1 MLLNRHNVAVAE
13 LRPIKV
19 IQFGAGN
26 FLRAFAEYLIQS
38 ANEHFGFNGNV
49 AIVQYVSP
57 HGALQINQQDGLYTL
72 LLQGIK
78 DGVAVQEK
86 QIIDCV
92 TQAINPNLDY
102 QAFLALADLPEVR
115 YIISNTTEAG
125 IVFNP
130 ADKFSDSPAS
140 TFPAK
145 LVQLLYRRFTSVK
158 GDVSKG
164 FIILPCELIENNG
177 LCLKQICAQYADLW
191 ELGNDFTL
199 WLENANHF
207 CSTLVD
213 RIVPG
218 FPKNV
223 PELGYEDKLLTMA
236 EQYYSWII
244 ADAEKI
250 KDELIFNQEE
260 FNVKLVRDLT
270 VYRDLKVR
278 ILNGTHSALVPVAY
292 LLGID
297 TVREAVEDH
306 RVGKFI
312 RQLIFNEIIPTIKIE
327 AHECEEFAND
337 VLERFANPF
346 IEHRL
351 MSIALNS
358 LAKFKTRDLP
368 IILDYQAQFKRVPMH
383 LALSLAALLVFY
395 RGSFAGREQID
406 LADDAQFISYFKTKW
421 EQFALDQDV
430 EKLTNQLLNNEQ
442 VWGIN
447 LSKNIQLQ
455 EVVSNYVGK
464 ILDGGLVNLVEE
476 LDT

>member
-57 HGALQINQQDGLYTL
+57 QGALQINQQDGLYTL

-78 DGVAVQEK
+78 NSVVVQEK

-130 ADKFSDSPAS
+130 TDKFSDMPAS

-158 GDVSKG
+158 GNINKG

-177 LCLKQICAQYADLW
+177 LCLKQICEQYVDLW
-191 ELGNDFTL
+191 KLGNDFKL
-199 WLENANHF
+199 WLNNANHF

-218 FPKNV
+218 FPKSA

-250 KDELIFNQEE
+250 KDELVFNQEA
-260 FNVKLVRDLT
+260 FNVKLVNDLT

-297 TVREAVEDH
+297 TVREAVEDT

-312 RQLIFNEIIPTIKIE
+312 RQLIFNEIVPTIKIDSS
-327 AHECEEFAND
+327 ECEEFAYD

-346 IEHRL
+346 IEHHL

-368 IILDYQAQFKRVPMH
+368 IILDYQAQFKCIPAH
-383 LALSLAALLVFY
+383 LSLSLAALLVFY
-395 RGSFAGREQID
+395 RGSFAKREQID
-406 LADDAQFISYFKTKW
+406 LVDDVQFIAYFKSSW
-421 EQFALDQDV
+421 DGFAIDGNID
-430 EKLTNQLLNNEQ
+430 KLTNQLLKNKS
-442 VWGIN
+442 VWGVD
-447 LSKNIQLQ
+447 LSKNIQLT
-455 EVVSNYVGK
+455 EAISNYVGK
-464 ILDGGLVNLVEE
+464 ILSGSLAKLVEE

>member
-1 MLLNRHNVAVAE
+1 MLLNRYNVSVAE
-13 LRPIKV
+13 LRPTKV

-57 HGALQINQQDGLYTL
+57 QGALQINQQDGLYTL

-78 DGVAVQEK
+78 DGIAVQEK

-102 QAFLALADLPEVR
+102 QAFLALADLPDVR

-130 ADKFSDSPAS
+130 ADKFSDTPAS

-145 LVQLLYRRFTSVK
+145 LVQLLYRRFTNVK
-158 GDVSKG
+158 GDIDKG

-177 LCLKQICAQYADLW
+177 SCLKQICEQYADLW
-191 ELGNDFTL
+191 SLGRDFGL
-199 WLENANHF
+199 WLNNANHF

-218 FPKNV
+218 FPKNT

-250 KDELIFNQEE
+250 KDELIFNQEA
-260 FNVKLVRDLT
+260 FNVKLVSDLT
-270 VYRDLKVR
+270 AYRDLKVR

-297 TVREAVEDH
+297 TVREAVEDT

-312 RQLIFNEIIPTIKIE
+312 RQLIFNEIVPTIKIDSS
-327 AHECEEFAND
+327 ECEEFAND

-368 IILDYQAQFKRVPMH
+368 IILDYQAQFKRVPTH

-395 RGSFAGREQID
+395 RGSFAERGRID
-406 LADDAQFISYFKTKW
+406 LVDDAQFIAYFKSSW
-421 EQFALDQDV
+421 DEFAIDGNID
-430 EKLTNQLLNNEQ
+430 KLTNQLLKNES
-442 VWGIN
+442 VWGVD
-447 LSKNIQLQ
+447 LSKNIQLT
-455 EVVSNYVGK
+455 EAISNYVGK
-464 ILDGGLVNLVEE
+464 ILSGSLAKLVEE